1 MGSLK
6 QRRTYDKQFKIDAIE
21 LTLKG
26 DTTIK
31 KVADDLGIDS
41 HLLACW
47 RREYIAKNGEAFP
60 GSGNPKDAEADKI
73 RQLERELRAVTEERE
88 ILKKALAVFSR

>member
-1 MGSLK
+1 MGSYRH
-6 QRRTYDKQFKIDAIE
+6 RRRFDKQFKVDAVE

-26 DTTIK
+26 NTSIK

-41 HLLACW
+41 HMLARW
-47 RREYIAKNGEAFP
+47 RRDYLAGKEEAFP
-60 GSGNPKDAEADKI
+60 GSGNAKDSEAEKI
-73 RQLERELRAVTEERE
+73 RQLERELKAVTEERE